1 MHKRER
7 ERESAFVVLPLVY
20 SIKRLSSTGEN
31 RKEKDEPTM
40 KIDYQRTSEK
50 KRAANNMAGR
60 PQPLG

>member
-40 KIDYQRTSEK
+40 KVDYQRTLEK
-50 KRAANNMAGR
+50 NEQQTTWRVDRNH
-60 PQPLG
+60 